1 MAKGKRKRK
10 ALSRSGDHSADELSN
25 ASNEEDIVL
34 LSQPCSSVTSVSSPA
49 AGKYIPK
56 FSNKKPKLAKCGG
69 QYVATPLACTSR
81 FTPQKTTVVETFP
94 SEPEAG
100 SEDTG
105 AYQLLPQHA
114 SSEENESKLHATQ
127 EKPLA
132 VALKKVGQFFSLL
145 L

>member
-1 MAKGKRKRK
+1 MFCC
-10 ALSRSGDHSADELSN
+10 RSLVP
-25 ASNEEDIVL
+25 ASLASLHL
-34 LSQPCSSVTSVSSPA
+34 LRVA
-49 AGKYIPK
+49 KYIPK
-56 FSNKKPKLAKCGG
+56 FSNKKPKLAKCRE

-81 FTPQKTTVVETFP
+81 FTPPKTAVVGAFP

-132 VALKKVGQFFSLL
+132 VALKKVG
-145 L
+145 